1 MIPGHTYYNTFIHPT
16 IKDANTLVAAQAR
29 DAVDNN
35 RVIASFP
42 YKINS
47 ITTKE
52 ANTIITMTQGDA
64 TESFTS
70 VKEVVDWLFQR
81 LNGTTVANKVPVAN
95 AGTDKVITLP
105 LDSALLSGSGADI
118 DGSIA
123 TYQWKQTAGPSVAG
137 ITTPAKPQTF
147 VTKLATGIYKF
158 ELTVTDNGNAT
169 HRDTVMVT
177 VKAPISPIV
186 NKVPDVYAG
195 SDLRITLPV
204 NAVTLK
210 GTATDEDGT
219 ITGTQWTKISGPA
232 AYRIASASSLQTSA
246 DSLAKGIYL
255 FELRATDD
263 KNAAITD
270 TVKVTVLPDTAVST
284 VNALPIAIAGA
295 DQTVQLPV
303 NTVTLQGSG
312 ADADGTIDSYRWQRI
327 SGPSNTTLSTANNQT
342 TNVSGLIE
350 GVYAFQFTVT
360 DNMGGTKTDTVQ
372 VTVLSKVNSQP
383 LANAGADQ
391 AIQLPQNSIILNG
404 MGADADG
411 TIENYTWRKIS
422 GPAISSFTTAA
433 TAQTQV
439 RNLTAGTY
447 KFELQVTDN
456 EGADAVDTMQLTV
469 TPAAVANKVPVAYAG
484 NDFSIQ
490 LPTNTAILS
499 GSGLD
504 EDGVIKL
511 YQWTQVSGPSTA
523 TSTTPKAPQTTVK
536 GLVQG
541 TYQFRITVT
550 DDAGAT
556 SSDVVN
562 LTVKAA
568 AAVVPNKAPVANA
581 GKDITITLPV
591 TKAKV
596 TGIAT
601 DADGSVQSF
610 IWTKVSGSAQYAIA
624 SPQAAQTEI
633 RNLAK
638 GSYQFELKVTDN
650 KGAISRDTLK
660 ITVNAAATRPM
671 FVMNAGEDQVI
682 FLPTD
687 SVELQGVADDP
698 YNTVVSYNWKKVNGP
713 QEHKFSRTRTPQ
725 TMVTGLV
732 EGVYLFECKAKD
744 ENGNILSDTVQ
755 VTVKIL
761 EKSTVTLFPNP
772 ATSMVNVKIEA
783 NTRANNTVITLYD
796 LSGRAV
802 HREEFMRNTG
812 LVIKQLDI
820 SKLNPGFYTME
831 VVTDINNRISTK
843 LVKQ

>member
-1 MIPGHTYYNTFIHPT
+1 M
-16 IKDANTLVAAQAR
+16 
-29 DAVDNN
+29 
-35 RVIASFP
+35 
-42 YKINS
+42 
-47 ITTKE
+47 
-52 ANTIITMTQGDA
+52 
-64 TESFTS
+64 
-70 VKEVVDWLFQR
+70 
-81 LNGTTVANKVPVAN
+81 
-95 AGTDKVITLP
+95 
-105 LDSALLSGSGADI
+105 
-118 DGSIA
+118 
-123 TYQWKQTAGPSVAG
+123 
-137 ITTPAKPQTF
+137 
-147 VTKLATGIYKF
+147 
-158 ELTVTDNGNAT
+158 
-169 HRDTVMVT
+169 
-177 VKAPISPIV
+177 
-186 NKVPDVYAG
+186 
-195 SDLRITLPV
+195 
-204 NAVTLK
+204 
-210 GTATDEDGT
+210 
-219 ITGTQWTKISGPA
+219 
-232 AYRIASASSLQTSA
+232 
-246 DSLAKGIYL
+246 
-255 FELRATDD
+255 
-263 KNAAITD
+263 
-270 TVKVTVLPDTAVST
+270 
-284 VNALPIAIAGA
+284 
-295 DQTVQLPV
+295 
-303 NTVTLQGSG
+303 
-312 ADADGTIDSYRWQRI
+312 
-327 SGPSNTTLSTANNQT
+327 
-342 TNVSGLIE
+342 IE

-360 DNMGGTKTDTVQ
+360 DNMGAVKTDTVQ
-372 VTVLSKVNSQP
+372 VTVLAKINSRP

-411 TIENYTWRKIS
+411 TIESYTWRKIS
-422 GPAISSFTTAA
+422 GPAISFTTAA

-447 KFELQVTDN
+447 QFELQVADN
-456 EGADAVDTMQLTV
+456 EGADAADTMQLTV
-469 TPAAVANKVPVAYAG
+469 TAAAVANKVPVAYAG

-511 YQWTQVSGPSTA
+511 YHWTQVSGPSTA
-523 TSTTPKAPQTTVK
+523 TSTTPKAPQTTLK

-556 SSDVVN
+556 SNDVVT

-596 TGIAT
+596 YGTAT
-601 DADGSVQSF
+601 DADGLVQSF
-610 IWTKVSGSAQYAIA
+610 LWTKVSGSAQYAIA

-650 KGAISRDTLK
+650 KGAISKDTLK
-660 ITVNAAATRPM
+660 ITVNPAATRPM
-671 FVMNAGEDQVI
+671 FTMNAGEDQVI

-687 SVELQGVADDP
+687 SVELQGMADDP
-698 YNTVVSYNWKKVNGP
+698 FTTVVSYNWKKVSGP

-725 TMVTGLV
+725 TIVTGLV

-755 VTVKIL
+755 VTVKVL

-802 HREEFMRNTG
+802 YREEFKRNTG
-812 LVIKQLDI
+812 MVIKQIDI
-820 SKLNPGFYTME
+820 SKLNAGFYTMD
-831 VVTDINNRISTK
+831 VVTDINTRISTK